1 MPGSRPYLQKKPRG
15 QGMGEKIRSNGQI
28 ESKTFKITHTHTK
41 SNCYNYKISR
51 ITILLNYT
59 RD

>member
-1 MPGSRPYLQKKPRG
+1 MPGSRPYLQKNHVARVWEK
-15 QGMGEKIRSNGQI
+15 KIRSNSKI